1 MKSSKRPN
9 SSKNQHPAGQ
19 NRRAQTGGDRSEIQ
33 GKKRPAERSA
43 SQDRKRTGERPVNQ
57 DRKRTGERPAPRDI
71 RRTSERPAF
80 ESKTR
85 QSERSPVAIRSH
97 ATTSTGISTTQ
108 RQFHIWGRRPIE
120 NYLASLQ
127 QDESLE
133 QKSHA
138 LHVIADKAGRVPAQL
153 KNIVEPCKS
162 LGFKITLCKSQEDE
176 EWPLTSEEQLNHQR
190 VCLRVPRIPTVTIHD
205 IAQSLPDMMAD
216 TPHGCLGLVL
226 DQVQDPRNF
235 GAILRTA
242 AFFGAKFVV
251 FGEDRQ
257 AEITPLVVKTSSGG
271 AFSLQ
276 LVPTVNINRALE
288 ILKKSGVWVIGS
300 SLQASARHDELPMDR
315 HYVLVVGNES
325 KGMRQE
331 VARHC
336 DYLVKIPGGVA
347 SVDSLN
353 VGVATGV
360 LLSTLQ
366 AEMSR
371 RATNTF
377 QSGELGEE

>member
-1 MKSSKRPN
+1 V
-9 SSKNQHPAGQ
+9 
-19 NRRAQTGGDRSEIQ
+19 GDR
-33 GKKRPAERSA
+33 PAAR
-43 SQDRKRTGERPVNQ
+43 DHRRTNERPV
-57 DRKRTGERPAPRDI
+57 
-71 RRTSERPAF
+71 F

-85 QSERSPVAIRSH
+85 QSERPTGGIKSQA
-97 ATTSTGISTTQ
+97 ATSTGTFTTQ

-120 NYLASLQ
+120 NYLAGLQ
-127 QDESLE
+127 QDDSLDH
-133 QKSHA
+133 KAHA
-138 LHVIADKAGRVPAQL
+138 LHIIADKTGRVPAQL

-176 EWPLTSEEQLNHQR
+176 EWPLTSDEQLNHQR
-190 VCLRVPRIPTVTIHD
+190 VCLRVPKIPTVTIHD

-288 ILKKSGVWVIGS
+288 ILKKSGVWVVGS
-300 SLQASARHDELPMDR
+300 SLQASARHDELPLDR

-360 LLSTLQ
+360 LLGTLQ
-366 AEMSR
+366 SEMSR
-371 RATNTF
+371 RSSNTF
-377 QSGELGEE
+377 QAGELSEE

>member
-1 MKSSKRPN
+1 MRSDKRHIGAPE
-9 SSKNQHPAGQ
+9 KTT
-19 NRRAQTGGDRSEIQ
+19 AQKFVRSDRLATATGL
-33 GKKRPAERSA
+33 P
-43 SQDRKRTGERPVNQ
+43 
-57 DRKRTGERPAPRDI
+57 
-71 RRTSERPAF
+71 TS
-80 ESKTR
+80 
-85 QSERSPVAIRSH
+85 H
-97 ATTSTGISTTQ
+97 
-108 RQFHIWGRRPIE
+108 RQFHVWGRRPIE
-120 NYLASLQ
+120 NYLARLQ
-127 QDESLE
+127 QEESVD
-133 QKSHA
+133 QRSYA

-153 KNIVEPCKS
+153 KSIVEPCRD

-176 EWPLTSEEQLNHQR
+176 EWPLNSEEQLNHQR
-190 VCLRVPRIPTVTIHD
+190 VCLRVPSIPTVSIHD
-205 IAQSLPDMMAD
+205 IAQSLPQMISD

-242 AFFGAKFVV
+242 AFFGAKFVI

-257 AEITPLVVKTSSGG
+257 AEITPVVVKTSSGG

-276 LVPTVNINRALE
+276 LAPTVNINRALE
-288 ILKKSGVWVIGS
+288 LLKKSGVWIVGS
-300 SLQASARHDELPMDR
+300 SLQATARHNELPLDR

-366 AEMSR
+366 TEVMRSSAQLSQVQES
-371 RATNTF
+371 F
-377 QSGELGEE
+377 EE

>member
-1 MKSSKRPN
+1 
-9 SSKNQHPAGQ
+9 
-19 NRRAQTGGDRSEIQ
+19 Q
-33 GKKRPAERSA
+33 GERPARQGERPA
-43 SQDRKRTGERPVNQ
+43 RQGERTARQGERPVRQ
-57 DRKRTGERPAPRDI
+57 GERPAYKDK
-71 RRTSERPAF
+71 RRSEDQVSFQNKARPSER
-80 ESKTR
+80 T
-85 QSERSPVAIRSH
+85 PVGTKKLSVN
-97 ATTSTGISTTQ
+97 ATGSITTQ

-120 NYLASLQ
+120 NYLAGLQ
-127 QDESLE
+127 QDDTLE
-133 QKSHA
+133 HKAHA
-138 LHVIADKAGRVPAQL
+138 LHIIADKSGRVPAQL

-190 VCLRVPRIPTVTIHD
+190 VCLRVPKIPTVTIHD
-205 IAQSLPDMMAD
+205 ISQSLPDMMAES
-216 TPHGCLGLVL
+216 PHGCLGLVL

-288 ILKKSGVWVIGS
+288 ILKKSGVWVVGS
-300 SLQASARHDELPMDR
+300 SLQASARHDELPLDR

-366 AEMSR
+366 TEMSR
-371 RATNTF
+371 RAGSTF
-377 QSGELGEE
+377 PSAELGEE

>member
-1 MKSSKRPN
+1 
-9 SSKNQHPAGQ
+9 
-19 NRRAQTGGDRSEIQ
+19 
-33 GKKRPAERSA
+33 
-43 SQDRKRTGERPVNQ
+43 
-57 DRKRTGERPAPRDI
+57 
-71 RRTSERPAF
+71 
-80 ESKTR
+80 
-85 QSERSPVAIRSH
+85 
-97 ATTSTGISTTQ
+97 
-108 RQFHIWGRRPIE
+108 
-120 NYLASLQ
+120 L
-127 QDESLE
+127 
-133 QKSHA
+133 
-138 LHVIADKAGRVPAQL
+138 
-153 KNIVEPCKS
+153 
-162 LGFKITLCKSQEDE
+162 KITLCKSQDDE
-176 EWPLTSEEQLNHQR
+176 EWPLNSEEQLNHQR
-190 VCLRVPRIPTVTIHD
+190 VCLRVPSIPTVSIHD
-205 IAQSLPDMMAD
+205 VAQSLPDMIAE

-242 AFFGAKFVV
+242 AFFGVKFVV

-271 AFSLQ
+271 AFSVQ

-288 ILKKSGVWVIGS
+288 MLKKSGVWIVGS
-300 SLQASARHDELPMDR
+300 SLQASARHDELPLDR

-347 SVDSLN
+347 AVDSLN

-366 AEMSR
+366 SEISRASMQLSQTAE
-371 RATNTF
+371 NT
-377 QSGELGEE
+377 GE